1 MLECRPCLLRYM
13 RAVAGDAFPVQSR
26 HLALTPHL
34 SRRPTRRAVS
44 TVAPERPRDVFDDVS
59 SEPATPPSATPTALA
74 PLQRPQT
81 KSAIEISNQ
90 KALTIELRYLKDPVK
105 LSEHVIYT
113 LRNNQPDKAL
123 DLCRLASKTMPCV
136 VSFNAIIDFYMRK
149 LRVNDALKVYNE
161 MKKRAQ
167 FPDSYTYIML
177 LRGLSLRSH
186 VTLPVRQENVA
197 KAIAIY
203 TSMSTP
209 SSRVKPRIIHTNAAL
224 NVCAL
229 ANDLDAMWSI
239 AAQIPEHGDG
249 SADSVTYTII
259 LNCIRGS
266 AFGKDDFGTKTE
278 LHSAAPS
285 LDQIAVTRQKA
296 VSEGRRVWLD
306 IIRKWRSGTI
316 AIDEDLVGAMGRLL
330 LISKSI
336 QDWDSVLDLVAQ
348 TMKIERQVPSISD
361 PDRNIQ
367 HVPQITDEESSHREE
382 ETDEAGFTASPAA
395 SAFKSVTSLQ
405 PSTPTRRA
413 PSSLAYAKPGNQILS
428 MLTEA
433 CQAMRTSKTATAYWN
448 LLTSAPYNLKP
459 DVMNFNAQL
468 KLLAINRSS
477 RAAAKLVSED
487 LPAAGL
493 VPRISTFR
501 IALRACQRDVKNSN
515 VLEYATTIIDVMAK
529 TCADPD
535 PQTLTEYLSLALTT
549 NDGEKI
555 ARVIDH
561 LDPLVHTL
569 RSRLNYGTDA
579 PISGAADLRDR
590 RDAVSF
596 LRTLVGAIDVLLS
609 RHLVPD
615 SERAA
620 YFSRR
625 GDLSTFVSRCSER
638 LERKTGRWESR
649 EGNKS
654 ADGLARRKSE
664 VKGMSRAEWEK
675 MKFKKRQDR
684 TWEGRDGRVSGREE
698 RLNPGAVK
706 PQVHPVAPR
715 DVVGRWGKPEREV
728 KGFGTERGNDDGER
742 GFVDSASEL

>member
-1 MLECRPCLLRYM
+1 M
-13 RAVAGDAFPVQSR
+13 RAIASDAIPLQSR
-26 HLALTPHL
+26 YLALTPHL
-34 SRRPTRRAVS
+34 SRRPTRRAVL
-44 TVAPERPRDVFDDVS
+44 TAALDRPQDAFDDVS
-59 SEPATPPSATPTALA
+59 VEASTAPPKAQMEVS
-74 PLQRPQT
+74 PLPPPQT

-105 LSEHVIYT
+105 LSEHVTYT

-167 FPDSYTYIML
+167 FPDSYTYMML

-266 AFGKDDFGTKTE
+266 AFGKDDFGTKAE
-278 LHSAAPS
+278 LHSATPS

-306 IIRKWRSGTI
+306 VIRKWRSGTI
-316 AIDEDLVGAMGRLL
+316 AIDENLVGAMGRLL

-336 QDWDSVLDLVAQ
+336 RDWDSVLDLVAQ
-348 TMKIERQVPSISD
+348 TMKIERQIPAISD
-361 PDRNIQ
+361 PDRNTQ
-367 HVPQITDEESSHREE
+367 HVPQIADEEHPNHEE

-395 SAFKSVTSLQ
+395 SAFKTVTPLQ

-413 PSSLAYAKPGNQILS
+413 PSSLAYVRPGNQTLS

-433 CQAMRTSKTATAYWN
+433 CQAMRTPRVATAYWS
-448 LLTSAPYNLKP
+448 LLTSPPYNLKP

-493 VPRISTFR
+493 EPKISTFR

-529 TCADPD
+529 TCPDPD

-561 LDPLVHTL
+561 LDPIVHTL

-579 PISGAADLRDR
+579 PISEAADLRDR
-590 RDAVSF
+590 RDAVNF

-609 RHLVPD
+609 RRLVPNSD
-615 SERAA
+615 RAA
-620 YFSRR
+620 YISRR
-625 GDLSTFVSRCSER
+625 GDLSAFVSRCSER

-649 EGNKS
+649 EENKGS
-654 ADGLARRKSE
+654 QGMVRERRQ

-675 MKFKKRQDR
+675 MKFKKSQDR
-684 TWEGRDGRVSGREE
+684 TWEGRERRVLGREE
-698 RLNPGAVK
+698 RLNPGGMKDKINRVDEKGVSGGWRNRRNGAK
-706 PQVHPVAPR
+706 AAFGMESTGR
-715 DVVGRWGKPEREV
+715 DEGRL
-728 KGFGTERGNDDGER
+728 R